1 MGKVKWILGNDYF
14 SDDNNNIEDNC
25 ILYNLI
31 KNFKVCFFDCFYTL
45 EILKWDKNIKI
56 LSK

>member
-31 KNFKVCFFDCFYTL
+31 KNFKVCFFDCF
-45 EILKWDKNIKI
+45 
-56 LSK
+56 